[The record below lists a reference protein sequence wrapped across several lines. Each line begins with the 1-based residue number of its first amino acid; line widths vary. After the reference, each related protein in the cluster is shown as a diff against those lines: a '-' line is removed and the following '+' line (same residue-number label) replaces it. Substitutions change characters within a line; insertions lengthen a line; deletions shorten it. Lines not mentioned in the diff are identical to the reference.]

1 MRKETPKYKCVLPPE
16 IMIDILNQVEGTDLK
31 IIEYYT
37 PYMKKL
43 ATKNIYSKDGR
54 CIGRILDED
63 LLQEMKVNIIKSM
76 PAIRRML
83 LQKTKKNNISVKT
96 EMFTPI

>member
-1 MRKETPKYKCVLPPE
+1 MKFKCILPPE
-16 IMIDILNQVEGTDLK
+16 ILIDILNKVDGTDLK

-37 PYMKKL
+37 PYMKKI
-43 ATKNIYSKDGR
+43 ATKQIYSSDGR

-63 LLQEMKVNIIKSM
+63 LLQDLKVEIIKSM

-83 LQKTKKNNISVKT
+83 LQKLIVIKDN
-96 EMFTPI
+96 